1 MAHCYRIGLKFA
13 LYVAVEGKD
22 MVDMETQTIPNVNC
36 LELRRT
42 LHELANLFTAIL
54 ITSGLL
60 KMAGSDAERLNRYSR
75 ELLESGE
82 RGAVLVREAR
92 SMLTPAEERVETPTG
107 ITHQRDEGHAGN
119 PALMPK
125 TTSVKSRSRR
135 PKYC

>member
-1 MAHCYRIGLKFA
+1 MADF
-13 LYVAVEGKD
+13 
-22 MVDMETQTIPNVNC
+22 ETQTVPNVNY

-60 KMAGSDAERLNRYSR
+60 KMAGCDAERLNRYSV

-92 SMLTPAEERVETPTG
+92 SMLMPPEERVEGRTG
-107 ITHQRDEGHAGN
+107 ITHDGDEYHAGE
-119 PALMPK
+119 PGVEPRKPIARL
-125 TTSVKSRSRR
+125 
-135 PKYC
+135 

>member
-1 MAHCYRIGLKFA
+1 MLPLEEA
-13 LYVAVEGKD
+13 D
-22 MVDMETQTIPNVNC
+22 MLDFQTEAIPNANC

-60 KMAGSDAERLNRYSR
+60 KLAGSDAERLERYSR

-92 SMLTPAEERVETPTG
+92 SMLTPAAERVESRTG
-107 ITHQRDEGHAGN
+107 ITHHRDENHQRN
-119 PALMPK
+119 P
-125 TTSVKSRSRR
+125 R
-135 PKYC
+135 